1 MNSAVLVER
10 PCARPSQSFLRAL
23 HNNVTM
29 LHEHCRGFG
38 SAGSLP
44 GEHSA
49 GAQRAAMLQ
58 RERAKRKKKDE
69 GLQGG
74 VSCMLCL
81 IQLCRA

>member
-1 MNSAVLVER
+1 
-10 PCARPSQSFLRAL
+10 
-23 HNNVTM
+23 M
-29 LHEHCRGFG
+29 LHEHSRGFG

-44 GEHSA
+44 VEHSA

-74 VSCMLCL
+74 LSCMLCL
-81 IQLCRA
+81 IQLCRAPPPHLLTLWKDALAH